1 MFFRYMVPG
10 RGDTVKALVLER
22 DKELVFRDVP
32 EPEKPGAEWALVK
45 IMYSGIC
52 NSDLHRGFGGGA
64 YRHPLVMGHEFSG
77 TVIEAPPAS
86 AFAPGDPVTAFPL
99 IPCRT
104 CPACARGD
112 HAQCASYDYLGSRR
126 DGAFAE
132 RAWVPVANLFR
143 VPAHVD
149 LLRAALA
156 EPCAVARHAAS
167 RADLPHGATV
177 AVFGGGPIGNMAGQ
191 WLRLAGAARIFVVDI
206 DPRKL
211 ELARSTG
218 FEVVDGRAGDPV
230 EALRSLTG
238 GQGTDVTLEA
248 VGLPLT
254 FRQALAAVRHGGQA
268 VLMGNIRGVLS
279 LEEREVSSLLRREV
293 TIRGT
298 WNSRVAPEGANDWT
312 ETLARLGRG
321 IDVAPLVS
329 HVVPLAEGPD
339 LFRRILAGGEYF
351 AKVVLKP

>member
-1 MFFRYMVPG
+1 M
-10 RGDTVKALVLER
+10 KALVLER
-22 DKELVFRDVP
+22 DKELVYRDVP
-32 EPEKPGAEWALVK
+32 EPQKPGPEWALVK
-45 IMYSGIC
+45 IAYSGIC
-52 NSDLHRGFGGGA
+52 NSDLHRGFGSGA
-64 YRHPLVMGHEFSG
+64 YRYPLVMGHEFSG
-77 TVIEAPPAS
+77 TVLEAPPAGG
-86 AFAPGDPVTAFPL
+86 FAPGDPVTAFPL
-99 IPCRT
+99 IPCRA

-132 RAWVPVANLFR
+132 RVCVPVSNLFR
-143 VPAHVD
+143 VPAHVE
-149 LLRAALA
+149 LLHAALT

-167 RADLPHGATV
+167 RADVARGASV

-191 WLRLAGAARIFVVDI
+191 WLRLAGAARVLVVDI

-218 FEVVDGRAGDPV
+218 FEPVDARSGDPV

-238 GQGTDVTLEA
+238 GQGPDVTLEA

-268 VLMGNIRGVLS
+268 VLMGNIRGTLS

-298 WNSRVAPEGANDWT
+298 WNSRVSPEGANDWT
-312 ETLARLGRG
+312 ETLARMGRG
-321 IDVAPLVS
+321 IDVTPLVS
-329 HVVPLAEGPD
+329 HVAPLAEGPD
-339 LFRRILAGGEYF
+339 LFRRIIAGGEFF
-351 AKVVLKP
+351 AKVVLTP

>member
-1 MFFRYMVPG
+1 MFFRYMVRG
-10 RGDTVKALVLER
+10 RGDAVKALVLER
-22 DKELVFRDVP
+22 DKELVYRDVP
-32 EPEKPGAEWALVK
+32 EPLKPGAEWALVK
-45 IMYSGIC
+45 IAYSGIC

-64 YRHPLVMGHEFSG
+64 YRYPLVMGHEFSG
-77 TVIEAPPAS
+77 TVPEAPPAS
-86 AFAPGDPVTAFPL
+86 GFASGDPVTAFPL
-99 IPCRT
+99 IPCRA

-112 HAQCASYDYLGSRR
+112 FAQCASYDYLGSRR
-126 DGAFAE
+126 DGAFAG
-132 RAWVPVANLFR
+132 RVWVPVGNLFR
-143 VPAHVD
+143 VPDHVD
-149 LLRAALA
+149 LLHAALT

-167 RADLPHGATV
+167 RADVARGATV

-191 WLRLAGAARIFVVDI
+191 WLRLAGAARVLVVDI

-218 FEVVDGRAGDPV
+218 FEAVDARAGDPV

-238 GQGTDVTLEA
+238 GQGPDVTLEA

-268 VLMGNIRGVLS
+268 VLMGNIRGTLS

-312 ETLARLGRG
+312 ETLARMDRG

-329 HVVPLAEGPD
+329 HVAPLAEGPD

-351 AKVVLKP
+351 AKVVLTP